1 MASLNPWRQNAKWRK
16 LPTYLTVTEPN
27 YVRIPIFLHVPRAH
41 QQGQICICGFMR
53 KICFGKKVPEF
64 PKVHRCNQKKNIN
77 RFRVPIHFATN
88 HFTFEIFPPPPP
100 FLHPGCCTCFP
111 NYTMLMCRYFP
122 RIRHGGLMDYVATL
136 QLILLSLCLPKFAYY
151 HDAQPRRFP

>member
-1 MASLNPWRQNAKWRK
+1 MSESQQYFYMFQEPINRVKYAYVGLCVKYAS
-16 LPTYLTVTEPN
+16 
-27 YVRIPIFLHVPRAH
+27 
-41 QQGQICICGFMR
+41 
-53 KICFGKKVPEF
+53 GKKSLSF
-64 PKVHRCNQKKNIN
+64 QNSTGATKKKNIN